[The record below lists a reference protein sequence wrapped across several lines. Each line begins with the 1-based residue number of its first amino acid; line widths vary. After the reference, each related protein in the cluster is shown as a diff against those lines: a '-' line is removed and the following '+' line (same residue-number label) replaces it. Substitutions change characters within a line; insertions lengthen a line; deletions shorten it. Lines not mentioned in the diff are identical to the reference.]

1 MIKKSSSEVTSS
13 SVIYASPCLYY
24 GFVCVTGGTART
36 IKLYDNATT
45 TSGTIVE
52 SFVAAADKPTDGHSH
67 SNPVECSNGLY
78 LSMSGGTVV
87 VFYAP
92 IPNNTKD
99 GTRLAI

>member
-1 MIKKSSSEVTSS
+1 MLKVSSGEVNSS
-13 SVIYASPCLYY
+13 AAIYAGPCLYY
-24 GFVCVTGGTART
+24 GFVCITGGSART
-36 IKLYDNATT
+36 LKIYDHPTT
-45 TSGTIVE
+45 TSGTVVE

-67 SNPVECSNGLY
+67 SNPVDCKLGLY

-92 IPNNTKD
+92 MPNNTKD